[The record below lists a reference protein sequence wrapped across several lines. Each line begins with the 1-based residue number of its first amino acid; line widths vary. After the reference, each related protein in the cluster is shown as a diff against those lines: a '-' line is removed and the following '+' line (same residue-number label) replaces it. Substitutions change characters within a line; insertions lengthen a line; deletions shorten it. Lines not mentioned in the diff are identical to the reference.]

1 MGWPLL
7 LLPMLVKRHEQ
18 PFISSNLTIKFFLI
32 CGGLGV
38 LTAVDIR
45 FYSWEVSF
53 FPASTFSLLCATQLA
68 FAVLFAF
75 ILVRHKITGY
85 VMNAVVLL
93 TLSAIMLRVHD
104 HSRRP
109 EGVTSGQFVLGFVF
123 TIVGSALFGLCL
135 PIDAACIQVC
145 CG

>member
-7 LLPMLVKRHEQ
+7 LLPMLVKRHGQ

-32 CGGLGV
+32 FGGLGV
-38 LTAVDIR
+38 LTTVGIR

-75 ILVRHKITGY
+75 ILVRHKINGY
-85 VMNAVVLL
+85 VMNEVVLL

-104 HSRRP
+104 HS
-109 EGVTSGQFVLGFVF
+109 
-123 TIVGSALFGLCL
+123 
-135 PIDAACIQVC
+135 
-145 CG
+145 